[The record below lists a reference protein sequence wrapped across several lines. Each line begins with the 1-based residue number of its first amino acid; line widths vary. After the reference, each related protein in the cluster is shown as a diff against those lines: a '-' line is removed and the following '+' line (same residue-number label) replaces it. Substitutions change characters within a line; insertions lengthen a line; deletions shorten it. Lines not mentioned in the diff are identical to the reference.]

1 MSDEVTR
8 FDMSIEWGSM
18 CGCDIVYVSDG
29 DYVRYADYAALRA
42 QLTTAERERD
52 EARRERDA
60 YKILSA
66 NNADVAD
73 TLRHRAERAEHRV
86 RDLEVAVRE
95 WWDHGNDDQ
104 LWTEV
109 FAADSPD
116 DVEARLRALDAEA
129 QP

>member
-1 MSDEVTR
+1 MLVALTSIALADE
-8 FDMSIEWGSM
+8 
-18 CGCDIVYVSDG
+18 IV
-29 DYVRYADYAALRA
+29 R
-42 QLTTAERERD
+42 
-52 EARRERDA
+52 
-60 YKILSA
+60 
-66 NNADVAD
+66 
-73 TLRHRAERAEHRV
+73 LRHRAERAEHRV

>member
-1 MSDEVTR
+1 M
-8 FDMSIEWGSM
+8 
-18 CGCDIVYVSDG
+18 
-29 DYVRYADYAALRA
+29 
-42 QLTTAERERD
+42 TTEQ
-52 EARRERDA
+52 RDA
-60 YKILSA
+60 VLRDFQVGLPPDETHDA
-66 NNADVAD
+66 VALADEIVR
-73 TLRHRAERAEHRV
+73 LRHRAERAEHRV